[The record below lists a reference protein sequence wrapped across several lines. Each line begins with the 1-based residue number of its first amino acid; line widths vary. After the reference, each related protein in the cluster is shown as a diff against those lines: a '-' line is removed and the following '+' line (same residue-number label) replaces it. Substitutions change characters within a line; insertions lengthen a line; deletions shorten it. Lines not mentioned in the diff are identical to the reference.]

1 MHHIADKRRHRFF
14 AAAVVAVIACALVV
28 VLLSQSTGNSG
39 SAQAAPTGG
48 SIQAAGADNVSYG
61 VLAQRADADDQRFAQ
76 SSVALRETAEQ
87 APQLG
92 LEPNGA
98 RVVRSDAAGTLA
110 VVPAKAAPCLVSE
123 SSSSRAVSCGT
134 PEHPT
139 TAQVT
144 YGSATGVVPDS
155 VATVSFRMTDG
166 STVRRAVED
175 NLWEAPAEAA
185 SATIVVDGH
194 STVVELMPA
203 TALPE
208 GAKVGPDGL
217 VTIGKPDPNYRG

>member
-1 MHHIADKRRHRFF
+1 MHRIAHNRMHRL
-14 AAAVVAVIACALVV
+14 ALGVAAVIACAFVAI
-28 VLLSQSTGNSG
+28 SQSAGSRG
-39 SAQAAPTGG
+39 SAQAAPT
-48 SIQAAGADNVSYG
+48 AASVQEAEAENVSYG
-61 VLAQRADADDQRFAQ
+61 VLARPADADDERFAQ
-76 SSVALRETAEQ
+76 SSVALRETSERD
-87 APQLG
+87 PQLG
-92 LEPNGA
+92 LEPDGA

-110 VVPAKAAPCLVSE
+110 VVPAEAAPCLVSE

-139 TAQVT
+139 TAQVR

-155 VATVSFRMTDG
+155 VSTVSFKMTDG
-166 STVRRAVED
+166 SSVRRAVTN
-175 NLWEAPAEAA
+175 NLWEAPADAA

-194 STVVELMPA
+194 STVVELMPR

-208 GAKVGPDGL
+208 GATVGPHGL